1 LAGVEAHLDLEGL
14 LASALKATG
23 HRLVDW
29 ESSNH
34 GRMLR
39 VFMESVAD
47 AADPQGGVT
56 LDDCEA
62 ASRQIQRVLEVEG
75 VDYDR
80 LEVSSP
86 GLDRK
91 LKSAAD
97 FARFAGQR
105 ADVHLRT
112 LVQGRRHVVGVV
124 RAVDGEVIELE
135 AEGTSFRFELANLKR
150 ARLVPQL

>member
-1 LAGVEAHLDLEGL
+1 
-14 LASALKATG
+14 
-23 HRLVDW
+23 
-29 ESSNH
+29 
-34 GRMLR
+34 MLFR
-39 VFMESVAD
+39 S
-47 AADPQGGVT
+47 
-56 LDDCEA
+56 
-62 ASRQIQRVLEVEG
+62 
-75 VDYDR
+75 
-80 LEVSSP
+80 
-86 GLDRK
+86 K